1 MKATHK
7 KEGFQGQK
15 SYIMPTSTLKK
26 AMSHP
31 LCKSLYITDIG
42 YFPNAQFHSRERKK
56 GCKQFILIY
65 CTKGEGWYSINEKKY
80 TLKANQLM
88 ILPPQKAH
96 KYGADNHNP
105 WSIYWIHFAGD
116 NAATIV
122 HHLQRNGGYEAINTK
137 HTEERN
143 ILFDKLF
150 SLLEIADNM
159 DNMLDAYLSFPYY
172 LISFRQSVLKENN
185 LQNDYN
191 PIDQSI
197 AFMKT
202 KLNTSV
208 ALKELAD
215 HVSLS
220 VSHYSTLFQQKT
232 NNSPINYFLFL
243 KMQYACQ
250 YLENTS
256 LSIKQIA
263 SEIGYDDPF
272 HFSRTFKNVIGV
284 SPKGFRGR

>member
-1 MKATHK
+1 
-7 KEGFQGQK
+7 
-15 SYIMPTSTLKK
+15 
-26 AMSHP
+26 
-31 LCKSLYITDIG
+31 
-42 YFPNAQFHSRERKK
+42 
-56 GCKQFILIY
+56 
-65 CTKGEGWYSINEKKY
+65 
-80 TLKANQLM
+80 
-88 ILPPQKAH
+88 
-96 KYGADNHNP
+96 
-105 WSIYWIHFAGD
+105 
-116 NAATIV
+116 
-122 HHLQRNGGYEAINTK
+122 
-137 HTEERN
+137 
-143 ILFDKLF
+143 
-150 SLLEIADNM
+150 M
-159 DNMLDAYLSFPYY
+159 DNMLDAYLSFPHY
-172 LISFRQSVLKENN
+172 LISFRQSALKENN

-202 KLNTSV
+202 KLNTTV
-208 ALKELAD
+208 ALKDLAD
-215 HVSLS
+215 HASLS

-263 SEIGYDDPF
+263 AEIGYDDPF